1 VDYDAYIMQGTLD
14 DARIHMGTHTD
25 VCISKGGQGDPEWR
39 IHTPGVPL
47 LTRASVRDDLVVV
60 WRVILPIFQHK

>member
-1 VDYDAYIMQGTLD
+1 MRNDGSQGY
-14 DARIHMGTHTD
+14 AGIIEGTHTD